1 MKTLVTL
8 GLLLAVFSSQAQ
20 NSSDAERL
28 RISTERARLE
38 ASFVLEDDA
47 CYKRF
52 WVNNCLDEVK
62 DKRRSALADLR
73 RQEIVLNDQTRKAR
87 AAEQVQK
94 TEDKSA
100 PEKLQQDADK
110 RAQGVKDFDER
121 EARDK
126 QKTADLD
133 ALKAGEKA
141 KAELSSNRV
150 NGNLNKQAARTAK
163 QARAAEELRKFNER
177 QEQARDRLARYEID
191 KANKTK
197 SPATPLPVP
206 Q

>member
-38 ASFVLEDDA
+38 ASFLLEDDA

-163 QARAAEELRKFNER
+163 QARATEELRKFNER
-177 QEQARDRLARYEID
+177 QEQARERLARYEID